1 MEDTLNQTNT
11 TDDNIL
17 ITLNNVS
24 SFIGLYITTIISFI
38 GIPMNFIVLIILSRK
53 DFEHKFYDTI
63 RVATFFDLILCV
75 YGSITI
81 YMNCITCDERKYNTY
96 LMQFYQ

>member
-63 RVATFFDLILCV
+63 RVKKRIFGHFKVFIVLTLD
-75 YGSITI
+75 I
-81 YMNCITCDERKYNTY
+81 Y
-96 LMQFYQ
+96 FHGHF